1 MAVKYTDE
9 QLLRI
14 REILE
19 IGCCYADVLKKV
31 VTEAGLDKVDGFS
44 LEIHV
49 EPRFESRQTEVTLGY
64 STRTD
69 AGFVKL
75 AKGEDDERYV
85 PADKCSPEYGCLF
98 IPADVAERMRKVL
111 DGERAASAGSLS
123 GSRPGY
129 GDSVVRGVQV
139 K

>member
-64 STRTD
+64 STNTD

-75 AKGEDDERYV
+75 TKGADDERYV
-85 PADKCSPEYGCLF
+85 PTDKCSPEYGCLF
-98 IPADVAERMRKVL
+98 IPADVAKRMRKVL
-111 DGERAASAGSLS
+111 DGERAVPAGGVYDPRS
-123 GSRPGY
+123 GYS
-129 GDSVVRGVQV
+129 DSVVRGVQV